1 MNTAAARA
9 VELANKAAV
18 AKGKPVAKA
27 APALPPTTP
36 VVFSRDGQYEQTID
50 NLKVREGDSVLVVGL
65 GKAAQSNTTTA
76 FNYGTN
82 IVGASAPKKGGQE
95 FLGKPVYGA
104 VQEAVSALRPRIAS
118 VFAPPSAAADS
129 IIECIEAEIPLVV
142 SYAEGVPQYDQ
153 LRVQAA
159 LRSQNK
165 TRLIGANCPGAIFP
179 HQRIK
184 LGIQPLQVHSPGIV
198 GLISRS
204 GTISYDLAQQTTTLG
219 LGQSAVFGLGG
230 DPFPGTRSWEALKVL
245 LEDPLTKIVCVVGE
259 VGGQMEEEAAAYYA
273 SYRANNPNPKPV
285 VGFVAGAATEL
296 GKVYGHAGA
305 VWWDTKETT
314 AAKRQALAEAGFI
327 MAPTIG
333 DIGGLI
339 KAEVDRLGLASAAPL
354 SAGNDRFGL
363 SSGQSAKGDAFGI
376 PPSSRP
382 SESRA
387 AL

>member
-1 MNTAAARA
+1 MKTAAARA
-9 VELANKAAV
+9 VEIANTVSGKA
-18 AKGKPVAKA
+18 AKA
-27 APALPPTTP
+27 AAKSASTTASTP
-36 VVFSRDGQYEQTID
+36 VVFSRNGQYEQTID
-50 NLKVREGDSVLVVGL
+50 NLKVKQGDSVLVVGL
-65 GKAAQSNTTTA
+65 GKAAQSNSTVA
-76 FNYGTN
+76 FEYGTN

-95 FLGKPVYGA
+95 FLGKPVYGG
-104 VQEAVSALRPRIAS
+104 VQEAVNALRPRIAS
-118 VFAPPSAAADS
+118 VFAPPVAAADS

-142 SYAEGVPQYDQ
+142 SYAEGVPQKDQ

-165 TRLIGANCPGAIFP
+165 TRVIGANCPGAIFP

-184 LGIQPLQVHSPGIV
+184 LGIQPLRVHSPGMV

-273 SYRANNPNPKPV
+273 AYRKATANPKPV
-285 VGFVAGAATEL
+285 VGFVAGAATQR

-305 VWWDTKETT
+305 VWWEPNETT
-314 AAKRQALAEAGFI
+314 ASKRQAMADAGFV

-339 KAEVDRLGLASAAPL
+339 KSEVDRLGLAPAAQAVDEAPRV
-354 SAGNDRFGL
+354 AYG
-363 SSGQSAKGDAFGI
+363 
-376 PPSSRP
+376 
-382 SESRA
+382 
-387 AL
+387 

>member
-1 MNTAAARA
+1 MKAASARA
-9 VELANKAAV
+9 VELANAAS
-18 AKGKPVAKA
+18 AKKGK
-27 APALPPTTP
+27 APAAKKDALPRASP

-50 NLKVREGDSVLVVGL
+50 NLKVTQGDPVLVVGL
-65 GKAAQSNTTTA
+65 GKAAQSNSTVA
-76 FNYGTN
+76 YEYGTN

-95 FLGKPVYGA
+95 FLGKPVFGG
-104 VQEAVSALRPRIAS
+104 VQEAVNNLRPRIAS
-118 VFAPPSAAADS
+118 VFAPPSVAADS

-142 SYAEGVPQYDQ
+142 SYAEGVPQFDQ

-165 TRLIGANCPGAIFP
+165 TRVIGANCPGAIFP

-184 LGIQPLQVHSPGIV
+184 LGIQPLRVHSPGIV

-259 VGGQMEEEAAAYYA
+259 LGGQMEEEAAAYYA

-285 VGFVAGAATEL
+285 VGFVAGAAAER

-305 VWWDTKETT
+305 VWWETNETT
-314 AAKRQALAEAGFI
+314 AAKRQALADAGFV

-333 DIGGLI
+333 DIGDLI
-339 KAEVDRLGLASAAPL
+339 KSEVDRLGLAPAAQP
-354 SAGNDRFGL
+354 AEEEPRV
-363 SSGQSAKGDAFGI
+363 AFG
-376 PPSSRP
+376 
-382 SESRA
+382 
-387 AL
+387 